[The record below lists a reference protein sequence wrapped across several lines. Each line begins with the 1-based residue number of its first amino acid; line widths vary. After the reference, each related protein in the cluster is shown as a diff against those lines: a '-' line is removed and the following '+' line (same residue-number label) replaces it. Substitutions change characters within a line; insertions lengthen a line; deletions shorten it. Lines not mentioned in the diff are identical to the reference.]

1 MFKKL
6 KDDEFYNLVRIFR
19 QMDET
24 STGYYENYWQENEP
38 PCPIYERKEIIRNIF
53 SLIMNNP
60 TQISDEEKIFVIKL
74 VRCYISEAVEE
85 NQNYKLSVDKWSADY
100 YTDESNAE

>member
-1 MFKKL
+1 MEDSPVFKKL

-24 STGYYENYWQENEP
+24 SRSYYQSYWQENEI

-53 SLIMNNP
+53 TLIMNNP
-60 TQISDEEKIFVIKL
+60 TQISDDEKIFVIKL
-74 VRCYISEAVEE
+74 IRCYISEAVE
-85 NQNYKLSVDKWSADY
+85 
-100 YTDESNAE
+100 